1 MSKMGLGV
9 MLFMEALVA
18 IDQQENRKLYEIT
31 QCAKCGHD
39 VQLEQSNDV
48 CWHCVDS
55 PPKESAQLGLRRT
68 GYTSCAACGETTAE
82 FLCKKCWRK
91 LSARP

>member
-55 PPKESAQLGLRRT
+55 PPKESAQQSVQPTRSRR
-68 GYTSCAACGETTAE
+68 GYADTRQYKHS
-82 FLCKKCWRK
+82 
-91 LSARP
+91 